1 MAWPSGREELIEVQ
15 LKIASQV
22 AAPWSL
28 PAGWSTTPDRA
39 SELVQR
45 CLGRG
50 RTPEPLRR
58 AREAA
63 RLARQESMQTSS
75 RGLDG

>member
-45 CLGRG
+45 CLGRERVVAAAG
-50 RTPEPLRR
+50 RGPGKP
-58 AREAA
+58 
-63 RLARQESMQTSS
+63 
-75 RGLDG
+75 RG

>member
-1 MAWPSGREELIEVQ
+1 MAWPSGREEPIEVQ

-28 PAGWSTTPDRA
+28 PAGWSTTPDR
-39 SELVQR
+39 ELERVQR
-45 CLGRG
+45 SSGAHAGGLGGTR
-50 RTPEPLRR
+50 
-58 AREAA
+58 A
-63 RLARQESMQTSS
+63 RLARQESMQTTS